1 MLGPAPA
8 RARAVGRAGVWL
20 LTREGGAALLCA
32 RLACSMAVSIFGA
45 GLSSSAAPAA
55 AAAEA
60 AEERQVSLSL
70 TVAAR

>member
-1 MLGPAPA
+1 
-8 RARAVGRAGVWL
+8 
-20 LTREGGAALLCA
+20 
-32 RLACSMAVSIFGA
+32 MAVSIFGA